1 MSDRES
7 VVPHVSVVAEKLG
20 EIQLAMRD
28 KKMEGWLL
36 ADHRGQNRI
45 ALRALGIG
53 PEAAEEALLRRV
65 FYWLPADGIPVLI
78 AHALELPTLPEL
90 PGERRAYTG
99 WAELRQALERTLPSR
114 GAIAME
120 HATIAASPD
129 VSRVEA
135 GTVGL
140 VESYGARVVPSIDLA
155 NAFVGVL
162 RETEIGLLRQTVQK
176 LAGVRTALGG
186 ALRGAVTA
194 KDVAGEAL
202 RAIASAELVPVRA
215 PMVAIAEGTRSWPRT
230 AGEGTLGARQHALV
244 DLFAR
249 LPGGP
254 CVHLGIV
261 LSRGESAIAARML
274 REATTLRD
282 AAIEALTARLG
293 KGERVLGY
301 EIDEVARTAAGKL
314 QRKDAIRH
322 RTGSHVGT
330 VPFSGEACTFDGLEL
345 ADTRAA
351 LAGHAW
357 SIHPGLYD
365 DDDGGVRAHALV
377 LATPRGLEVLDRSA
391 AAPLVVPG

>member
-1 MSDRES
+1 VTDRES
-7 VVPHVSVVAEKLG
+7 ATPHVSVVAEKLG

-28 KKMEGWLL
+28 KKLEGWLL

-53 PEAAEEALLRRV
+53 PETGEEPPLRRV

-90 PGERRAYTG
+90 PGERRSYTG

-162 RETEIGLLRQTVQK
+162 REGEIALLKKTTSL
-176 LAGVRTALGG
+176 LAGVRDALGKT
-186 ALRGAVTA
+186 LRGAVTA
-194 KDVAGEAL
+194 ADVAREAERQL
-202 RAIASAELVPVRA
+202 AAAGLIAVRT
-215 PMVAIAEGTRSWPRT
+215 PMVALAEATGSWPRT
-230 AGEGTLGARQHALV
+230 LGEGALGARQHATL

-254 CVHLGIV
+254 CAHLGVV
-261 LSRGESAIAARML
+261 LTRGESAIASRML
-274 REATTLRD
+274 REASAVRD
-282 AAIEALTARLG
+282 AAIDALRTRLG

-301 EIDEVARTAAGKL
+301 EIDEVARTAAAKL
-314 QRKDAIRH
+314 DRKGAIRH

-330 VPFSGEACTFDGLEL
+330 VPLSGEACTFDGLEL
-345 ADTRAA
+345 ADTRVA

-357 SIHPGLYD
+357 SIHPGLYG
-365 DDDGGVRAHALV
+365 DDGGVRAHALV
-377 LATPRGLEVLDRSA
+377 LAMARGLDVLDQSPP
-391 AAPLVVPG
+391 APLVLEG